1 MDLYTSNYLRSI
13 HLIKDSVPSFQ
24 KHPFNIPSIRKLTEL
39 SFHENITFIVGENG
53 MGKSTLLGFKF

>member
-39 SFHENITFIVGENG
+39 SFHENVTFIVGESG
-53 MGKSTLLGFKF
+53 MG